1 MEGTFMSDPIE
12 DAGKC
17 QRLLEGWLPLA
28 QEANQR
34 YGWELDAPALERLII
49 SAAPALGLARSS
61 FEAYAILW
69 GAYTRLQ
76 RDDLN
81 RGP

>member
-1 MEGTFMSDPIE
+1 MERTSVNDLIE
-12 DAGKC
+12 DAGQR

-28 QEANQR
+28 QAANQG
-34 YGWELDAPALERLII
+34 YGWGLDAAALERLII
-49 SAAPALGLARSS
+49 SAAPALGLACSS

-69 GAYTRLQ
+69 GVYTRLR

-81 RGP
+81 PGP

>member
-1 MEGTFMSDPIE
+1 MSDPIE
-12 DAGKC
+12 DTGQR

-28 QEANQR
+28 QEANQG
-34 YGWELDAPALERLII
+34 YGWDLDAAALEGLII
-49 SAAPALGLARSS
+49 SAASALGQARSS
-61 FEAYAILW
+61 LEACAILW
-69 GAYTRLQ
+69 GVYTRLR

>member
-1 MEGTFMSDPIE
+1 MSDPIE
-12 DAGKC
+12 DPGQR

-28 QEANQR
+28 QEANQG
-34 YGWELDAPALERLII
+34 YGWELDAAALEGLII
-49 SAAPALGLARSS
+49 SAAPALSLAHSS

-69 GAYTRLQ
+69 GVYSRLR

>member
-1 MEGTFMSDPIE
+1 MSKPIE
-12 DAGKC
+12 DVAQR

-69 GAYTRLQ
+69 GAYTRLR

>member
-1 MEGTFMSDPIE
+1 MERTFVSDPIE
-12 DAGKC
+12 DAGQR

-28 QEANQR
+28 QKANQS
-34 YGWELDAPALERLII
+34 YGWKLDAAALERLII
-49 SAAPALGLARSS
+49 SAAPTLSLARSS

-69 GAYTRLQ
+69 EVYTRLR

-81 RGP
+81 PGP

>member
-1 MEGTFMSDPIE
+1 MSDPIE
-12 DAGKC
+12 DPGQR

-28 QEANQR
+28 QEANQG
-34 YGWELDAPALERLII
+34 YGWALDAAALEGLII

-69 GAYTRLQ
+69 GVYSRLR